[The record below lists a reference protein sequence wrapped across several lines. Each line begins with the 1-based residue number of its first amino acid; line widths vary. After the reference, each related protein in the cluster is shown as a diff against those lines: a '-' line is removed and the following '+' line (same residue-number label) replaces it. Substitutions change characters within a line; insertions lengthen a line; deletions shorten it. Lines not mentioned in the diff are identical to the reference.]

1 MGEERCLICLGDL
14 AAGEVSYH
22 PDCCRELFD
31 APQPPLLPYS
41 QEDMDALATKVIRQ
55 RVTVPGVQP
64 KLSLH
69 LEREAEKG
77 TGKFTIVGLEGGYIL
92 KPPVSRYPE
101 MPELEHLTMR
111 MASCFG
117 IATASCGLLKMRDGR
132 HAFIA
137 RRMDRSGLHKLPME
151 DMGQLTDR
159 LTADK
164 YRGSLESVGRAVLR
178 YSDVPVFDVLRL
190 FDLALFCFLTGNA
203 DMHLKNFSLLQN
215 LDRETR
221 LAPAYDL
228 LPTHLLLP
236 EDQEESALTLHG
248 KKRKISRQDF
258 LRFGEALTLN
268 AKQMDNALRRFAAGI
283 PAALRLVDQGL
294 CSATSKE
301 RYRALVAF
309 RAGRLGLTLPG
320 RGEGAA

>member
-1 MGEERCLICLGDL
+1 MGDL
-14 AAGEVSYH
+14 SAGEAVYH
-22 PDCCRELFD
+22 SACCRELFD
-31 APQPPLLPYS
+31 ASQPPLLPYS
-41 QEDMDALATKVIRQ
+41 QEDIDKLATKVIRQ
-55 RVTVPGVQP
+55 HVTVPGVQP

-69 LEREAEKG
+69 LEREAKKSAG
-77 TGKFTIVGLEGGYIL
+77 RFTIVGLEGGYIL

-111 MASCFG
+111 MAECFG
-117 IATASCGLLKMRDGR
+117 ITTAACGLLKMQDGR

-137 RRMDRSGLHKLPME
+137 RRMDRSGVRKLPME
-151 DMGQLTDR
+151 DMCQLTDR

-178 YSDVPVFDVLRL
+178 YSNVPVFDALRL
-190 FDLALFCFLTGNA
+190 FDLVLFCFLTGNA

-236 EDQEESALTLHG
+236 EDQEESALTLNG
-248 KKRKISRQDF
+248 KKRKIHRNDF
-258 LRFGEALTLN
+258 LCFGEALTLK
-268 AKQMDNALRRFAAGI
+268 ARQMDNALRRSAAGI
-283 PAALRLVDQGL
+283 PAALALVDRGL
-294 CSATSKE
+294 CSEESKK
-301 RYRALVAF
+301 RYAKLIKARAA
-309 RAGRLGLTLPG
+309 RLGF
-320 RGEGAA
+320 